1 MAEVKVNVGDQVKRG
16 QVLASFATDTVNA
29 DLAVLK
35 AQASEAA
42 AALSEAQANAARANK
57 LKDSGALSA
66 QQISQYLTTE
76 QTAKARLEAAKAQ
89 VGVQALRLRNTEVK
103 APDDGLI
110 SFRQATVGSVVPA
123 GTELFKMVRQGR
135 LEWRAEVT
143 AEELGRIKVGTK
155 VFVYPASLSKNQGYV
170 MGSVRVIAPTVDPQS
185 RTAIVY
191 VDLPDMSQDN
201 ATLRAGMFAHGKFDL
216 GETTGLTLAQEA
228 VVVRDGFSYVF
239 KVGADNR
246 VVQLKVKLGLRFDKR
261 VEIIEGV
268 ALDDVI
274 AESGAGFLTNGDLVA
289 IDRTQTD
296 PQSLPRAKQDRE

>member
-1 MAEVKVNVGDQVKRG
+1 
-16 QVLASFATDTVNA
+16 
-29 DLAVLK
+29 
-35 AQASEAA
+35 
-42 AALSEAQANAARANK
+42 
-57 LKDSGALSA
+57 
-66 QQISQYLTTE
+66 
-76 QTAKARLEAAKAQ
+76 
-89 VGVQALRLRNTEVK
+89 
-103 APDDGLI
+103 
-110 SFRQATVGSVVPA
+110 
-123 GTELFKMVRQGR
+123 MVRQGR